1 MPEQSAEP
9 IPQPWR
15 WRLENIQKRL
25 HSAMQ
30 ELVEEKNYSEAER
43 LLRNVDGLMLSLIE
57 DAGGLVVRSD

>member
-1 MPEQSAEP
+1 MPVQSAEP

-25 HSAMQ
+25 QRAMQ
-30 ELVEEKNYSEAER
+30 ELVDEKNYTEAER
-43 LLRNVDGLMLSLIE
+43 LLRNVDTLMLSLIE